1 MLEFGSEIQEMDLRI
16 QWSLITRVKA
26 AARVYKAACA
36 GGSTESL
43 ANYLSALESLSEYV
57 ATRCRGVALFE
68 EVQVTGRQDFAE
80 PPLAKAKKRGPKLI
94 PFMPQAEAPE
104 FAAARDLSCESLAG

>member
-1 MLEFGSEIQEMDLRI
+1 
-16 QWSLITRVKA
+16 
-26 AARVYKAACA
+26 
-36 GGSTESL
+36 
-43 ANYLSALESLSEYV
+43 
-57 ATRCRGVALFE
+57 VALFE